1 MQNKLL
7 MIILDNLPLV
17 IASGNEGKIKEFKK
31 LLDDFPIDL
40 CTQPVGFEIEET
52 GNTFMEN
59 ARIKAIAVSQA
70 TGNMSLADDSGLSV
84 DALGG
89 APGVYSSRYASSDK
103 QRIEK
108 LLVELK
114 PFSNR
119 KAKFECALCIASKE
133 KVLIEV
139 SGFCEGLISF
149 YPKGTNGF
157 GYDPIFE
164 VSGLGKTYAE
174 MDYEGKKHIGHRGN
188 AFKLLIPKL
197 KKLLNSTEN

>member
-1 MQNKLL
+1 M
-7 MIILDNLPLV
+7 DNVPLV
-17 IASGNEGKIKEFKK
+17 IASGNKGKIGEFKK

-40 CTQPVGFEIEET
+40 LTQPVGFEIEET
-52 GNTFMEN
+52 GSTFMEN

-70 TGNMSLADDSGLSV
+70 TGNLSLADDSGLSV
-84 DALGG
+84 EALGG
-89 APGVYSSRYASSDK
+89 APGIYSSRYASSDK

-108 LLVELK
+108 LLAELK

-119 KAKFECALCIASKE
+119 KAKFECALCIASGE

-139 SGFCEGLISF
+139 SGFCEGLITF
-149 YPKGTNGF
+149 FPKGQNGF

-164 VSGLGKTYAE
+164 VSGLGETYAE
-174 MDYEGKKHIGHRGN
+174 MDHEKKKHIGHRGN

-197 KKLLNSTEN
+197 KRLLGSMKK

>member
-1 MQNKLL
+1 M
-7 MIILDNLPLV
+7 DNVPLV
-17 IASGNEGKIKEFKK
+17 IASGNKGKIGEFKK

-40 CTQPVGFEIEET
+40 LTQPVGFEIEET
-52 GNTFMEN
+52 GSTFMEN

-70 TGNMSLADDSGLSV
+70 TGNLSLADDSGLSV
-84 DALGG
+84 EALGG
-89 APGVYSSRYASSDK
+89 APGIYSSRYASSDK

-108 LLVELK
+108 LLAELK

-119 KAKFECALCIASKE
+119 KAKFECALCIASGE

-139 SGFCEGLISF
+139 SGFCEGVITF
-149 YPKGTNGF
+149 FPKGENGF

-164 VSGLGKTYAE
+164 VSGLGETYAE
-174 MDYEGKKHIGHRGN
+174 MDHEKKKHIGHRGN

-197 KKLLNSTEN
+197 KQLLGSMKK

>member
-1 MQNKLL
+1 M
-7 MIILDNLPLV
+7 DNVPLV
-17 IASGNEGKIKEFKK
+17 IASGNKGKIGEFKK

-40 CTQPVGFEIEET
+40 LTQPVGFEIEET
-52 GNTFMEN
+52 GSTFMEN

-70 TGNMSLADDSGLSV
+70 TGDLSLADDSGLSV
-84 DALGG
+84 EALGG
-89 APGVYSSRYASSDK
+89 APGIYSSRYASSDK

-108 LLVELK
+108 LLAELK

-119 KAKFECALCIASKE
+119 KAKFECALCIASGE

-139 SGFCEGLISF
+139 SGFCEGLITF
-149 YPKGTNGF
+149 FPKGQNGF

-164 VSGLGKTYAE
+164 VSGLGETYAE
-174 MDYEGKKHIGHRGN
+174 MDHEKKKHIGHRGN

-197 KKLLNSTEN
+197 KQLLGSMKK

>member
-1 MQNKLL
+1 M
-7 MIILDNLPLV
+7 DNVPLV
-17 IASGNEGKIKEFKK
+17 IASGNKGKIGEFKK

-40 CTQPVGFEIEET
+40 LTQPVGLEIEET

-70 TGNMSLADDSGLSV
+70 TGNFSLADDSGLSV
-84 DALGG
+84 EALGG
-89 APGVYSSRYASSDK
+89 APGIYSSRYASSDM

-108 LLVELK
+108 LLAELK

-119 KAKFECALCIASKE
+119 KAKFECALCIASGE

-139 SGFCEGLISF
+139 SGFCEGLITF
-149 YPKGTNGF
+149 FPKGQNGF

-164 VSGLGKTYAE
+164 VSGLGETYAE
-174 MDYEGKKHIGHRGN
+174 MDHEKKKHIGHRGN
-188 AFKLLIPKL
+188 AFKLLIPEL
-197 KKLLNSTEN
+197 KQLLGSMKK

>member
-1 MQNKLL
+1 
-7 MIILDNLPLV
+7 LDNLPLL
-17 IASGNEGKIKEFKK
+17 IASGNKGKIREFKK
-31 LLDDFPIDL
+31 LLGDFPFDIL
-40 CTQPVGFEIEET
+40 TQPVGFEIEET
-52 GNTFMEN
+52 GNSFVEN

-70 TGNMSLADDSGLSV
+70 TGNLSLADDSGLSV

-89 APGVYSSRYASSDK
+89 APGIYSSRYASSDK

-119 KAKFECALCIASKE
+119 KAKFECALCIASGE

-139 SGFCEGLISF
+139 SGFCEGLITFS
-149 YPKGTNGF
+149 PRGKNGF

-164 VSGLGKTYAE
+164 VSGLGETYAE
-174 MDYEGKKHIGHRGN
+174 MDHERKKHIGHRGN
-188 AFKLLIPKL
+188 AFQLLIPEL
-197 KKLLNSTEN
+197 KKLLTSKEN

>member
-1 MQNKLL
+1 M
-7 MIILDNLPLV
+7 DNVPLV
-17 IASGNEGKIKEFKK
+17 IASGNKGKIGEFKK

-40 CTQPVGFEIEET
+40 LTQPVGFEIEET
-52 GNTFMEN
+52 GSTFMEN

-70 TGNMSLADDSGLSV
+70 TGNLSLADDSGLSV
-84 DALGG
+84 EALGG
-89 APGVYSSRYASSDK
+89 APGIYSSRYASSDK

-108 LLVELK
+108 LLAELK

-119 KAKFECALCIASKE
+119 KAKFECALCIASGE

-139 SGFCEGLISF
+139 SGFCEGLITF
-149 YPKGTNGF
+149 FPKGENGF

-174 MDYEGKKHIGHRGN
+174 MDHEKKKHIGHRGN
-188 AFKLLIPKL
+188 AFKLIKPKL
-197 KKLLNSTEN
+197 KQLLDSIKK